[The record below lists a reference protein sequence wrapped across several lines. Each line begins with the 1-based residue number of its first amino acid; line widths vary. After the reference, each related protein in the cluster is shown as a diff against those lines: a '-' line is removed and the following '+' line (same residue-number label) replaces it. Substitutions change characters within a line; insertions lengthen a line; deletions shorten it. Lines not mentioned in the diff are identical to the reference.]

1 MISRFIFLREWCRF
15 WWWWWLLF
23 LNKENPTEDVG
34 EVENQLEKKCHQKDD
49 VKMILR
55 FEEQYVEASEVKK
68 GWWWGWR
75 NSYFSKKK
83 NQSFSFDVSLFL
95 SNITWEPRLNLFHTV
110 YAQTTFWEFTL
121 KLWRSDDWD
130 LIENW
135 DKMVRKFNE
144 QVFRKVIS
152 FPPHLDS
159 GSQDVEEIQ
168 RYSRSHSLHPELIV
182 LMGKWFR

>member
-34 EVENQLEKKCHQKDD
+34 EVENQLEKKCHRKDD

-83 NQSFSFDVSLFL
+83 KSIFFLWCLSFSFKHHLRTKIESLSYRL
-95 SNITWEPRLNLFHTV
+95 RTDKILRIHAQAVKKWWLRLN
-110 YAQTTFWEFTL
+110 WEL
-121 KLWRSDDWD
+121 RQDGK
-130 LIENW
+130 
-135 DKMVRKFNE
+135 
-144 QVFRKVIS
+144 KV
-152 FPPHLDS
+152 
-159 GSQDVEEIQ
+159 
-168 RYSRSHSLHPELIV
+168 
-182 LMGKWFR
+182 